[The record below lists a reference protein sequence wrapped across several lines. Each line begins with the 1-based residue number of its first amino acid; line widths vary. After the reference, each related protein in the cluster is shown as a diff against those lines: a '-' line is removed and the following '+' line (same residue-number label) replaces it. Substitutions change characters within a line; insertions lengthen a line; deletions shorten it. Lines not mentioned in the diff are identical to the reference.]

1 MQRHRDGLKI
11 AGAFAAIYLLWG
23 GTYLAIALGVL
34 DHADEASRLGERLP
48 RRKPSTRCRVKSTAD
63 AAKGK
68 SFVVILIFPVKVA
81 WRARFPTGGLARAPG
96 LSGSPF
102 PFCASAM
109 GQERRSRDD
118 RGRSALLPTSDV
130 RQAPPLQS

>member
-63 AAKGK
+63 AAKAK
-68 SFVVILIFPVKVA
+68 
-81 WRARFPTGGLARAPG
+81 
-96 LSGSPF
+96 
-102 PFCASAM
+102 AS
-109 GQERRSRDD
+109 S
-118 RGRSALLPTSDV
+118 
-130 RQAPPLQS
+130 